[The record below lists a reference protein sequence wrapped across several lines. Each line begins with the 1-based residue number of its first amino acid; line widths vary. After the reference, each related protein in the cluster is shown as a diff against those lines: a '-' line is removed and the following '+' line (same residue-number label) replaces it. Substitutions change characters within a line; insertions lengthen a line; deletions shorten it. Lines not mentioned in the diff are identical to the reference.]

1 LEGDLSGRE
10 IRGPVEA
17 SSRELRVYESPSG
30 KVPFDDWIEGLRDAK
45 GRAQIQ
51 VRLDRLEQG
60 NLGDCKP
67 VCEGVLELRIKLGP
81 GYRVYF
87 GEDGPLVILL
97 LIGGDKSTQDKDIK
111 TAKLYWQ
118 QYRRDQDERKLQKL

>member
-1 LEGDLSGRE
+1 MKVR
-10 IRGPVEA
+10 P
-17 SSRELRVYESPSG
+17 RELRVYESSSG
-30 KVPFDDWIEGLRDAK
+30 KVPFEDWIESLRDAK

-67 VCEGVLELRIKLGP
+67 VGQGVLEIRIGFGP

-87 GEDGPLVILL
+87 GEDGPVVILL
-97 LIGGDKSTQDKDIK
+97 LIGGDKCTQDKDIK
-111 TAKLYWQ
+111 TAMRYWQ
-118 QYRRDQDERKLQKL
+118 QYRKDRYERKIQKL

>member
-1 LEGDLSGRE
+1 MSDRGNGR
-10 IRGPVEA
+10 PVKVRL
-17 SSRELRVYESPSG
+17 RELRVYESSSG
-30 KVPFDDWIEGLRDAK
+30 KVPFEDWIEGLRDAK

-51 VRLDRLEQG
+51 VRMDRLEQG

-67 VCEGVLELRIKLGP
+67 VGQGVLEIRIDIGP

-87 GEDGPLVILL
+87 GEDGPVVILL

-111 TAKLYWQ
+111 TAKRYWQ
-118 QYRRDQDERKLQKL
+118 QYRKDRYERKIQKL

>member
-1 LEGDLSGRE
+1 MSDRGNGR
-10 IRGPVEA
+10 PVKVRL
-17 SSRELRVYESPSG
+17 RELRVYESSSG
-30 KVPFDDWIEGLRDAK
+30 KVPFEDWIEGLRDAK

-51 VRLDRLEQG
+51 VRMDRLEQG

-67 VCEGVLELRIKLGP
+67 VGQGVLEIRIDIGP

-87 GEDGPLVILL
+87 GEDGPVVILL

-111 TAKLYWQ
+111 TAKRYWQ
-118 QYRRDQDERKLQKL
+118 QYRKDRDERKIQKL

>member
-1 LEGDLSGRE
+1 M
-10 IRGPVEA
+10 EA

-67 VCEGVLELRIKLGP
+67 VGEGVLELRIKLGP